1 MTDLPKPQ
9 THLNSDV
16 NLLRRERN
24 RYAAAALV
32 LITIAIAVSWPR
44 RLQRYREHKALN
56 TELLDLQAQINS
68 MQRTTIDNQKEII
81 SMQDEIRRLQNSRP

>member
-1 MTDLPKPQ
+1 VDR
-9 THLNSDV
+9 
-16 NLLRRERN
+16 LRRERN
-24 RYAAAALV
+24 WFAAAALV

-44 RLQRYREHKALN
+44 RLQRHREHLALN
-56 TELLDLQAQINS
+56 TELLDLQARINS